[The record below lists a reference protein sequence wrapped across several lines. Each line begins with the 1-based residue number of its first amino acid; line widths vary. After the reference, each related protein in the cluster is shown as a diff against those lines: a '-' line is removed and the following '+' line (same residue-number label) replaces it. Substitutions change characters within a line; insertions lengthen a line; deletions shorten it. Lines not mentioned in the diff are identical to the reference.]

1 MKQSLTPKQIA
12 NSGFTLIELLVVI
25 SIIGVLTAALL
36 ANFVGVRGRATD
48 SQKKGNLNQ
57 FKKALRLY
65 YNDYQKYPEGN
76 GSALYGCGDDAVTS
90 CGLSGGSFSAN
101 GVDYMK
107 KLPSDDT
114 MEYYNQA
121 TTDDEV
127 FVLVTQL
134 ENASDQG
141 IAESQARCASS
152 IADEN
157 LTLDSNQYVT
167 CED

>member
-1 MKQSLTPKQIA
+1 
-12 NSGFTLIELLVVI
+12 
-25 SIIGVLTAALL
+25 
-36 ANFVGVRGRATD
+36 
-48 SQKKGNLNQ
+48 
-57 FKKALRLY
+57 
-65 YNDYQKYPEGN
+65 
-76 GSALYGCGDDAVTS
+76 
-90 CGLSGGSFSAN
+90 
-101 GVDYMK
+101 
-107 KLPSDDT
+107 